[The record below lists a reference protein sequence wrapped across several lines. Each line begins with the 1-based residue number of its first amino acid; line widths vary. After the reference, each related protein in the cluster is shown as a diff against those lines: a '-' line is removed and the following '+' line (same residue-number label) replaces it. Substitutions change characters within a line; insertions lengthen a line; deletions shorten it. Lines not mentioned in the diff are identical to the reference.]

1 MEKRQTP
8 QQNMR
13 NVRAIALDILLQ
25 VMEEG
30 KYCDRTLHR
39 TLNREDTLSKQQRAF
54 LTRLVEG
61 TVEQAIRLDYI
72 IDCFSKTKVVKMKP
86 VIRETLR
93 MAVYQ
98 LFYMDQVPD
107 SAACNEA
114 VKLVRKR
121 GLKGLSGFVN
131 GVLRSVIRGK
141 DQIKYPDAKDF
152 ISYASIKYS
161 MPGWIIEYF
170 LEEYSEAET
179 EQILQGFMQKES
191 GVTVRCNL
199 NLQNPS
205 GNPDLAVPEIIE
217 SLERQQVTV
226 QPGKWF
232 PYALHL
238 SGFERVD
245 SMEAFV
251 RGRLQV
257 QDESSMLV
265 GAVSGIKP
273 GQEVLDVCAAP
284 GGKSLH
290 AADLLAGT
298 GVIFSCDL
306 SETKVH
312 LIQENMERAGVD
324 HCELY
329 RQNARILRK
338 DWIDSVDVLIADL
351 PCSGLGVIGGKC
363 DIKYHTHRPVIRT
376 DTRTLR
382 CRNMGIIK
390 NNRKFAGLQVTVH
403 LFNVGFI
410 NTYSTCNPQISCY
423 TNMDFSINIKEIF
436 TAFMVLFAVIDITG
450 STPIIIGLNDA
461 GKKVSAEKAAG
472 ISLVIFIAFLFAGDG
487 LLKLFNIDISSF
499 ALAGALVLFVL
510 AIEMTFSIEI
520 FRNDGPEGSATIV
533 PVIFPLIAG
542 AGALAT
548 TLTLKAE
555 CSVFS
560 IIIAILLNMTVVYI
574 VLRNVY
580 LVERILGKG
589 GVYILRKFFGII
601 LLAMSVKIFA
611 SNLNTL
617 LASLS

>member
-1 MEKRQTP
+1 MEKRQTS

-226 QPGKWF
+226 QPGF
-232 PYALHL
+232 RMLFIYPALSAWIL
-238 SGFERVD
+238 WR
-245 SMEAFV
+245 
-251 RGRLQV
+251 RLREE
-257 QDESSMLV
+257 D
-265 GAVSGIKP
+265 
-273 GQEVLDVCAAP
+273 C
-284 GGKSLH
+284 
-290 AADLLAGT
+290 
-298 GVIFSCDL
+298 
-306 SETKVH
+306 
-312 LIQENMERAGVD
+312 
-324 HCELY
+324 
-329 RQNARILRK
+329 
-338 DWIDSVDVLIADL
+338 
-351 PCSGLGVIGGKC
+351 
-363 DIKYHTHRPVIRT
+363 
-376 DTRTLR
+376 R
-382 CRNMGIIK
+382 CRM
-390 NNRKFAGLQVTVH
+390 
-403 LFNVGFI
+403 
-410 NTYSTCNPQISCY
+410 
-423 TNMDFSINIKEIF
+423 
-436 TAFMVLFAVIDITG
+436 
-450 STPIIIGLNDA
+450 
-461 GKKVSAEKAAG
+461 KVRC
-472 ISLVIFIAFLFAGDG
+472 L
-487 LLKLFNIDISSF
+487 
-499 ALAGALVLFVL
+499 LVLFPGSNRDKRYW
-510 AIEMTFSIEI
+510 TFVQHRAANLCTQRIYWQ
-520 FRNDGPEGSATIV
+520 V
-533 PVIFPLIAG
+533 PV
-542 AGALAT
+542 
-548 TLTLKAE
+548 
-555 CSVFS
+555 
-560 IIIAILLNMTVVYI
+560 
-574 VLRNVY
+574 
-580 LVERILGKG
+580 
-589 GVYILRKFFGII
+589 
-601 LLAMSVKIFA
+601 
-611 SNLNTL
+611 
-617 LASLS
+617 

>member
-54 LTRLVEG
+54 LTRLVEV

-205 GNPDLAVPEIIE
+205 GNPDLAVREIIE

-273 GQEVLDVCAAP
+273 GQEVLDVCAEP
-284 GGKSLH
+284 G
-290 AADLLAGT
+290 
-298 GVIFSCDL
+298 
-306 SETKVH
+306 
-312 LIQENMERAGVD
+312 
-324 HCELY
+324 
-329 RQNARILRK
+329 
-338 DWIDSVDVLIADL
+338 
-351 PCSGLGVIGGKC
+351 
-363 DIKYHTHRPVIRT
+363 
-376 DTRTLR
+376 
-382 CRNMGIIK
+382 
-390 NNRKFAGLQVTVH
+390 
-403 LFNVGFI
+403 
-410 NTYSTCNPQISCY
+410 
-423 TNMDFSINIKEIF
+423 
-436 TAFMVLFAVIDITG
+436 
-450 STPIIIGLNDA
+450 
-461 GKKVSAEKAAG
+461 
-472 ISLVIFIAFLFAGDG
+472 
-487 LLKLFNIDISSF
+487 
-499 ALAGALVLFVL
+499 
-510 AIEMTFSIEI
+510 
-520 FRNDGPEGSATIV
+520 
-533 PVIFPLIAG
+533 
-542 AGALAT
+542 
-548 TLTLKAE
+548 
-555 CSVFS
+555 
-560 IIIAILLNMTVVYI
+560 
-574 VLRNVY
+574 
-580 LVERILGKG
+580 
-589 GVYILRKFFGII
+589 
-601 LLAMSVKIFA
+601 
-611 SNLNTL
+611 
-617 LASLS
+617 

>member
-1 MEKRQTP
+1 MEKRQTS

-226 QPGKWF
+226 QPG
-232 PYALHL
+232 
-238 SGFERVD
+238 E
-245 SMEAFV
+245 M
-251 RGRLQV
+251 
-257 QDESSMLV
+257 
-265 GAVSGIKP
+265 VS
-273 GQEVLDVCAAP
+273 VC
-284 GGKSLH
+284 
-290 AADLLAGT
+290 
-298 GVIFSCDL
+298 
-306 SETKVH
+306 
-312 LIQENMERAGVD
+312 
-324 HCELY
+324 
-329 RQNARILRK
+329 
-338 DWIDSVDVLIADL
+338 
-351 PCSGLGVIGGKC
+351 
-363 DIKYHTHRPVIRT
+363 
-376 DTRTLR
+376 
-382 CRNMGIIK
+382 
-390 NNRKFAGLQVTVH
+390 
-403 LFNVGFI
+403 
-410 NTYSTCNPQISCY
+410 
-423 TNMDFSINIKEIF
+423 
-436 TAFMVLFAVIDITG
+436 
-450 STPIIIGLNDA
+450 
-461 GKKVSAEKAAG
+461 
-472 ISLVIFIAFLFAGDG
+472 
-487 LLKLFNIDISSF
+487 SSF
-499 ALAGALVLFVL
+499 IRL
-510 AIEMTFSIEI
+510 
-520 FRNDGPEGSATIV
+520 
-533 PVIFPLIAG
+533 
-542 AGALAT
+542 
-548 TLTLKAE
+548 
-555 CSVFS
+555 
-560 IIIAILLNMTVVYI
+560 
-574 VLRNVY
+574 
-580 LVERILGKG
+580 
-589 GVYILRKFFGII
+589 
-601 LLAMSVKIFA
+601 
-611 SNLNTL
+611 
-617 LASLS
+617 

>member
-8 QQNMR
+8 QQNKR

-273 GQEVLDVCAAP
+273 GQEVLDVCA
-284 GGKSLH
+284 H
-290 AADLLAGT
+290 RAANLCT
-298 GVIFSCDL
+298 
-306 SETKVH
+306 
-312 LIQENMERAGVD
+312 Q
-324 HCELY
+324 
-329 RQNARILRK
+329 RIY
-338 DWIDSVDVLIADL
+338 W
-351 PCSGLGVIGGKC
+351 
-363 DIKYHTHRPVIRT
+363 
-376 DTRTLR
+376 
-382 CRNMGIIK
+382 
-390 NNRKFAGLQVTVH
+390 Q
-403 LFNVGFI
+403 
-410 NTYSTCNPQISCY
+410 
-423 TNMDFSINIKEIF
+423 
-436 TAFMVLFAVIDITG
+436 
-450 STPIIIGLNDA
+450 
-461 GKKVSAEKAAG
+461 
-472 ISLVIFIAFLFAGDG
+472 
-487 LLKLFNIDISSF
+487 
-499 ALAGALVLFVL
+499 
-510 AIEMTFSIEI
+510 
-520 FRNDGPEGSATIV
+520 V
-533 PVIFPLIAG
+533 PV
-542 AGALAT
+542 
-548 TLTLKAE
+548 
-555 CSVFS
+555 
-560 IIIAILLNMTVVYI
+560 
-574 VLRNVY
+574 
-580 LVERILGKG
+580 
-589 GVYILRKFFGII
+589 
-601 LLAMSVKIFA
+601 
-611 SNLNTL
+611 
-617 LASLS
+617 

>member
-205 GNPDLAVPEIIE
+205 GNPDLAVREIIE

-265 GAVSGIKP
+265 GAVSGTNRDKRYWTFV
-273 GQEVLDVCAAP
+273 QHRAAN
-284 GGKSLH
+284 L
-290 AADLLAGT
+290 
-298 GVIFSCDL
+298 CM
-306 SETKVH
+306 
-312 LIQENMERAGVD
+312 Q
-324 HCELY
+324 
-329 RQNARILRK
+329 RIY
-338 DWIDSVDVLIADL
+338 W
-351 PCSGLGVIGGKC
+351 
-363 DIKYHTHRPVIRT
+363 
-376 DTRTLR
+376 
-382 CRNMGIIK
+382 
-390 NNRKFAGLQVTVH
+390 Q
-403 LFNVGFI
+403 
-410 NTYSTCNPQISCY
+410 
-423 TNMDFSINIKEIF
+423 
-436 TAFMVLFAVIDITG
+436 
-450 STPIIIGLNDA
+450 
-461 GKKVSAEKAAG
+461 
-472 ISLVIFIAFLFAGDG
+472 
-487 LLKLFNIDISSF
+487 
-499 ALAGALVLFVL
+499 
-510 AIEMTFSIEI
+510 
-520 FRNDGPEGSATIV
+520 V
-533 PVIFPLIAG
+533 PV
-542 AGALAT
+542 
-548 TLTLKAE
+548 
-555 CSVFS
+555 
-560 IIIAILLNMTVVYI
+560 
-574 VLRNVY
+574 
-580 LVERILGKG
+580 
-589 GVYILRKFFGII
+589 
-601 LLAMSVKIFA
+601 
-611 SNLNTL
+611 
-617 LASLS
+617 

>member
-8 QQNMR
+8 QQNKR

-265 GAVSGIKP
+265 GAVSGD
-273 GQEVLDVCAAP
+273 QT
-284 GGKSLH
+284 
-290 AADLLAGT
+290 GT
-298 GVIFSCDL
+298 RGIGRLCSTGRQISARSGFIGRYRCDL
-306 SETKVH
+306 
-312 LIQENMERAGVD
+312 
-324 HCELY
+324 
-329 RQNARILRK
+329 
-338 DWIDSVDVLIADL
+338 
-351 PCSGLGVIGGKC
+351 
-363 DIKYHTHRPVIRT
+363 
-376 DTRTLR
+376 
-382 CRNMGIIK
+382 
-390 NNRKFAGLQVTVH
+390 
-403 LFNVGFI
+403 
-410 NTYSTCNPQISCY
+410 
-423 TNMDFSINIKEIF
+423 
-436 TAFMVLFAVIDITG
+436 
-450 STPIIIGLNDA
+450 
-461 GKKVSAEKAAG
+461 
-472 ISLVIFIAFLFAGDG
+472 FL
-487 LLKLFNIDISSF
+487 
-499 ALAGALVLFVL
+499 
-510 AIEMTFSIEI
+510 
-520 FRNDGPEGSATIV
+520 
-533 PVIFPLIAG
+533 
-542 AGALAT
+542 
-548 TLTLKAE
+548 
-555 CSVFS
+555 
-560 IIIAILLNMTVVYI
+560 
-574 VLRNVY
+574 
-580 LVERILGKG
+580 
-589 GVYILRKFFGII
+589 
-601 LLAMSVKIFA
+601 
-611 SNLNTL
+611 
-617 LASLS
+617 

>member
-273 GQEVLDVCAAP
+273 GQEVLDVCAALIP
-284 GGKSLH
+284 S
-290 AADLLAGT
+290 D
-298 GVIFSCDL
+298 S
-306 SETKVH
+306 SE
-312 LIQENMERAGVD
+312 
-324 HCELY
+324 
-329 RQNARILRK
+329 
-338 DWIDSVDVLIADL
+338 
-351 PCSGLGVIGGKC
+351 
-363 DIKYHTHRPVIRT
+363 
-376 DTRTLR
+376 
-382 CRNMGIIK
+382 
-390 NNRKFAGLQVTVH
+390 
-403 LFNVGFI
+403 
-410 NTYSTCNPQISCY
+410 
-423 TNMDFSINIKEIF
+423 
-436 TAFMVLFAVIDITG
+436 
-450 STPIIIGLNDA
+450 
-461 GKKVSAEKAAG
+461 
-472 ISLVIFIAFLFAGDG
+472 
-487 LLKLFNIDISSF
+487 
-499 ALAGALVLFVL
+499 
-510 AIEMTFSIEI
+510 
-520 FRNDGPEGSATIV
+520 
-533 PVIFPLIAG
+533 
-542 AGALAT
+542 
-548 TLTLKAE
+548 
-555 CSVFS
+555 
-560 IIIAILLNMTVVYI
+560 
-574 VLRNVY
+574 
-580 LVERILGKG
+580 
-589 GVYILRKFFGII
+589 
-601 LLAMSVKIFA
+601 
-611 SNLNTL
+611 
-617 LASLS
+617 

>member
-1 MEKRQTP
+1 MEKRQTS

-245 SMEAFV
+245 SMEAFA

-257 QDESSMLV
+257 QDESSLIV
-265 GAVSGIKP
+265 GEAAPVNEDSVVI
-273 GQEVLDVCAAP
+273 DVCAAP
-284 GGKSLH
+284 GGKSIH
-290 AADLLAGT
+290 IPGSNRDKRYWTFVQHRAANLCT
-298 GVIFSCDL
+298 
-306 SETKVH
+306 
-312 LIQENMERAGVD
+312 Q
-324 HCELY
+324 
-329 RQNARILRK
+329 RIY
-338 DWIDSVDVLIADL
+338 W
-351 PCSGLGVIGGKC
+351 
-363 DIKYHTHRPVIRT
+363 
-376 DTRTLR
+376 
-382 CRNMGIIK
+382 
-390 NNRKFAGLQVTVH
+390 Q
-403 LFNVGFI
+403 
-410 NTYSTCNPQISCY
+410 
-423 TNMDFSINIKEIF
+423 
-436 TAFMVLFAVIDITG
+436 
-450 STPIIIGLNDA
+450 
-461 GKKVSAEKAAG
+461 
-472 ISLVIFIAFLFAGDG
+472 
-487 LLKLFNIDISSF
+487 
-499 ALAGALVLFVL
+499 
-510 AIEMTFSIEI
+510 
-520 FRNDGPEGSATIV
+520 V
-533 PVIFPLIAG
+533 PV
-542 AGALAT
+542 
-548 TLTLKAE
+548 
-555 CSVFS
+555 
-560 IIIAILLNMTVVYI
+560 
-574 VLRNVY
+574 
-580 LVERILGKG
+580 
-589 GVYILRKFFGII
+589 
-601 LLAMSVKIFA
+601 
-611 SNLNTL
+611 
-617 LASLS
+617 

>member
-1 MEKRQTP
+1 
-8 QQNMR
+8 
-13 NVRAIALDILLQ
+13 
-25 VMEEG
+25 
-30 KYCDRTLHR
+30 
-39 TLNREDTLSKQQRAF
+39 
-54 LTRLVEG
+54 
-61 TVEQAIRLDYI
+61 
-72 IDCFSKTKVVKMKP
+72 
-86 VIRETLR
+86 
-93 MAVYQ
+93 
-98 LFYMDQVPD
+98 
-107 SAACNEA
+107 
-114 VKLVRKR
+114 
-121 GLKGLSGFVN
+121 
-131 GVLRSVIRGK
+131 
-141 DQIKYPDAKDF
+141 
-152 ISYASIKYS
+152 

-217 SLERQQVTV
+217 SLERQQVKV

-245 SMEAFV
+245 SMEAFA

-351 PCSGLGVIGGKC
+351 PCSGLGVIGRKK
-363 DIKYHTHRPVIRT
+363 DIKYKMTVEKEAELVALQREILKNAVRYVKPGG
-376 DTRTLR
+376 TL
-382 CRNMGIIK
+382 
-390 NNRKFAGLQVTVH
+390 L
-403 LFNVGFI
+403 
-410 NTYSTCNPQISCY
+410 YSTCTIHKAENEENVRWLSEQYPELEVELQKQI
-423 TNMDFSINIKEIF
+423 FPGEE
-436 TAFMVLFAVIDITG
+436 G
-450 STPIIIGLNDA
+450 NDGFFVA
-461 GKKVSAEKAAG
+461 RMKKGKKHE
-472 ISLVIFIAFLFAGDG
+472 
-487 LLKLFNIDISSF
+487 
-499 ALAGALVLFVL
+499 
-510 AIEMTFSIEI
+510 
-520 FRNDGPEGSATIV
+520 
-533 PVIFPLIAG
+533 
-542 AGALAT
+542 
-548 TLTLKAE
+548 
-555 CSVFS
+555 
-560 IIIAILLNMTVVYI
+560 
-574 VLRNVY
+574 
-580 LVERILGKG
+580 
-589 GVYILRKFFGII
+589 
-601 LLAMSVKIFA
+601 
-611 SNLNTL
+611 
-617 LASLS
+617 

>member
-1 MEKRQTP
+1 MEKRQTS

-72 IDCFSKTKVVKMKP
+72 INCFSKTKVVKMKP

-179 EQILQGFMQKES
+179 EQILHGFMQKES

-217 SLERQQVTV
+217 SLERQQVKV
-226 QPGKWF
+226 QPGNGF
-232 PYALHL
+232 RMLFIYPALSAWIL
-238 SGFERVD
+238 WR
-245 SMEAFV
+245 
-251 RGRLQV
+251 RLREE
-257 QDESSMLV
+257 D
-265 GAVSGIKP
+265 
-273 GQEVLDVCAAP
+273 C
-284 GGKSLH
+284 
-290 AADLLAGT
+290 
-298 GVIFSCDL
+298 
-306 SETKVH
+306 
-312 LIQENMERAGVD
+312 
-324 HCELY
+324 
-329 RQNARILRK
+329 
-338 DWIDSVDVLIADL
+338 
-351 PCSGLGVIGGKC
+351 
-363 DIKYHTHRPVIRT
+363 
-376 DTRTLR
+376 R
-382 CRNMGIIK
+382 CRM
-390 NNRKFAGLQVTVH
+390 
-403 LFNVGFI
+403 
-410 NTYSTCNPQISCY
+410 
-423 TNMDFSINIKEIF
+423 
-436 TAFMVLFAVIDITG
+436 
-450 STPIIIGLNDA
+450 
-461 GKKVSAEKAAG
+461 KVRC
-472 ISLVIFIAFLFAGDG
+472 L
-487 LLKLFNIDISSF
+487 
-499 ALAGALVLFVL
+499 LVLFPGSNRDKRYW
-510 AIEMTFSIEI
+510 TFVQHRAANLCTQRIYWQ
-520 FRNDGPEGSATIV
+520 V
-533 PVIFPLIAG
+533 PV
-542 AGALAT
+542 
-548 TLTLKAE
+548 
-555 CSVFS
+555 
-560 IIIAILLNMTVVYI
+560 
-574 VLRNVY
+574 
-580 LVERILGKG
+580 
-589 GVYILRKFFGII
+589 
-601 LLAMSVKIFA
+601 
-611 SNLNTL
+611 
-617 LASLS
+617 

>member
-1 MEKRQTP
+1 MENRQTP

-131 GVLRSVIRGK
+131 GVLRSVIRDK

-245 SMEAFV
+245 SMVAFA

-273 GQEVLDVCAAP
+273 GQEV
-284 GGKSLH
+284 
-290 AADLLAGT
+290 
-298 GVIFSCDL
+298 
-306 SETKVH
+306 
-312 LIQENMERAGVD
+312 
-324 HCELY
+324 
-329 RQNARILRK
+329 
-338 DWIDSVDVLIADL
+338 
-351 PCSGLGVIGGKC
+351 
-363 DIKYHTHRPVIRT
+363 
-376 DTRTLR
+376 
-382 CRNMGIIK
+382 
-390 NNRKFAGLQVTVH
+390 
-403 LFNVGFI
+403 
-410 NTYSTCNPQISCY
+410 
-423 TNMDFSINIKEIF
+423 
-436 TAFMVLFAVIDITG
+436 
-450 STPIIIGLNDA
+450 
-461 GKKVSAEKAAG
+461 
-472 ISLVIFIAFLFAGDG
+472 
-487 LLKLFNIDISSF
+487 
-499 ALAGALVLFVL
+499 
-510 AIEMTFSIEI
+510 
-520 FRNDGPEGSATIV
+520 
-533 PVIFPLIAG
+533 
-542 AGALAT
+542 
-548 TLTLKAE
+548 
-555 CSVFS
+555 
-560 IIIAILLNMTVVYI
+560 
-574 VLRNVY
+574 
-580 LVERILGKG
+580 
-589 GVYILRKFFGII
+589 
-601 LLAMSVKIFA
+601 
-611 SNLNTL
+611 
-617 LASLS
+617 

>member
-1 MEKRQTP
+1 MEKRQTS

-131 GVLRSVIRGK
+131 GILRSVIRGK
-141 DQIKYPDAKDF
+141 YQIKYPDAKDF

-245 SMEAFV
+245 SMEAFA

-363 DIKYHTHRPVIRT
+363 DIKYHTHREDIDELASLQREI
-376 DTRTLR
+376 LR
-382 CRNMGIIK
+382 VVCQYVRPGGI
-390 NNRKFAGLQVTVH
+390 L
-403 LFNVGFI
+403 L
-410 NTYSTCNPQISCY
+410 YSTCTVAREENNDNVSW
-423 TNMDFSINIKEIF
+423 IKE
-436 TAFMVLFAVIDITG
+436 TL
-450 STPIIIGLNDA
+450 P
-461 GKKVSAEKAAG
+461 
-472 ISLVIFIAFLFAGDG
+472 
-487 LLKLFNIDISSF
+487 
-499 ALAGALVLFVL
+499 FVPV
-510 AIEMTFSIEI
+510 SIEEDLPESL
-520 FRNDGPEGSATIV
+520 RGKTGKEGYLQVLPGNGSDGFFVAK
-533 PVIFPLIAG
+533 FQ
-542 AGALAT
+542 
-548 TLTLKAE
+548 
-555 CSVFS
+555 
-560 IIIAILLNMTVVYI
+560 
-574 VLRNVY
+574 R
-580 LVERILGKG
+580 KG
-589 GVYILRKFFGII
+589 I
-601 LLAMSVKIFA
+601 
-611 SNLNTL
+611 
-617 LASLS
+617 